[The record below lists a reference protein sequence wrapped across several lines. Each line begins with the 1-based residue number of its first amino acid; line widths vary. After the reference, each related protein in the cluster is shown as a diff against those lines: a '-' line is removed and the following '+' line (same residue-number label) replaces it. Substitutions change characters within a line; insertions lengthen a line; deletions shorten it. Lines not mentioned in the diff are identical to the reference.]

1 MEEKLDTPKTE
12 LIVIGGSSGSL
23 DVVLKIVASIK
34 KDLAVALVIVLHRKT
49 TADSALSELLTIR
62 SVLPV
67 KEVEDKDPVVAGN
80 VYLAPSD
87 YHLLFEKKYIFS
99 LDDSE
104 KINYS
109 RPSIDVTFESA
120 AEAYG
125 ASVNAILLSG
135 SNADGTAGLLAIH
148 AQGGVTIVQDPE
160 TAGFPYMP
168 QQAILNAPV
177 DYQMKVEE
185 MIDYINKKNER

>member
-1 MEEKLDTPKTE
+1 MEEKLDIPKTKI
-12 LIVIGGSSGSL
+12 IVIGGSSGSL
-23 DVVLKIVASIK
+23 DVVLKIVSNIR
-34 KDLAVALVIVLHRKT
+34 KDCAVALVIVLHRKT
-49 TADSALSELLTIR
+49 TSDSSLSELLTIR
-62 SVLPV
+62 SAVPV

-87 YHLLFEKKYIFS
+87 YHLLFEKSDFFA

-125 ASVNAILLSG
+125 TSVSGILLSG
-135 SNADGTAGLLAIH
+135 SNADGTEGLMAIH
-148 AQGGVTIVQDPE
+148 RQGGVTIVQDPE

-177 DYQMKVEE
+177 DYQMRVEE
-185 MIDYINKKNER
+185 MIEYINSK

>member
-1 MEEKLDTPKTE
+1 MEEKLDMSSTE
-12 LIVIGGSSGSL
+12 IIVIGGSSGSL
-23 DVVLKIVASIK
+23 DVVLKIISSVK
-34 KDLAVALVIVLHRKT
+34 KDIAVALVIVLHRKT
-49 TADSALSELLTIR
+49 TTDSALSELLAIR
-62 SVLPV
+62 SVAPV
-67 KEVEDKDPVVAGN
+67 KEVEDKDPVLAGN
-80 VYLAPSD
+80 IYLAPSD
-87 YHLLFEKKYIFS
+87 YHLLFEKKHIFS

-125 ASVNAILLSG
+125 ATVSAILLSG
-135 SNADGTAGLLAIH
+135 SNADGTEGLLAIH

-177 DYQMKVEE
+177 DYQMNVSE
-185 MIDYINKKNER
+185 MIEYINNK